1 MSNNYFRF
9 REFIIEQQHC
19 SMKVTTEACILGAWF
34 AGKGLAPSRILDIG
48 SGTGLLM
55 MMMAQ
60 RCDCPIDGIEIEP
73 SSHAQSMSN
82 IAQSPWKDRLQVS
95 NEDARTHSMGH
106 FYDLIVT
113 NPPFYEKSL
122 ASSDRG
128 RNLAMHDS
136 GLTLAQLLEV
146 ILRHL
151 SADGSFGILLPTDR
165 SILFEEMAMEKG
177 CVTIDRLMVKQ
188 SPAHGH
194 FRTILHMQ
202 KRNALKDAKAFELVI
217 RESDGGYSEAFRS
230 MMQPYYLS
238 V

>member
-1 MSNNYFRF
+1 MPNNYFKF
-9 REFIIEQQHC
+9 KEFIIEQEHC

-34 AGKGLAPSRILDIG
+34 AGKGLTPSRILDIG

-60 RCDCPIDGIEIEP
+60 RYDCPVDGIEIDP
-73 SSHAQSMSN
+73 SSHAQSMKN
-82 IAQSPWKDRLQVS
+82 IAQSPWKDRLQVC
-95 NEDARTHSMGH
+95 NEDATNHRMCYT
-106 FYDLIVT
+106 YDLIIT

-122 ASSDRG
+122 LSVDKG

-136 GLTLAQLLEV
+136 GLIFSTLLDV

-151 SADGSFGILLPTDR
+151 STDGSFGILLPTDR
-165 SILFEEMAMEKG
+165 SIIFEEMAIKKG
-177 CVTIDRLMVKQ
+177 CATIERLMVRQ
-188 SPAHGH
+188 SPAHGY

-202 KRNALKDAKAFELVI
+202 MQNEHTEESVHELTI
-217 RESDGGYSEAFRS
+217 REIDGLYSVAFRS

>member
-1 MSNNYFRF
+1 
-9 REFIIEQQHC
+9 
-19 SMKVTTEACILGAWF
+19 MKVTTEACILGAWF
-34 AGKGLAPSRILDIG
+34 AGKGLIPSRILDIG

-60 RCDCPIDGIEIEP
+60 RYDCPVDGIEIEP
-73 SSHAQSMSN
+73 SSHAQSMIN
-82 IAQSPWKDRLQVS
+82 IALSPWEERLQVY
-95 NEDARTHSMGH
+95 NEDARTHSMLH
-106 FYDLIVT
+106 SYDLIVT

-122 ASSDRG
+122 LSVDKA

-136 GLTLAQLLEV
+136 GLTLSILLDV

-151 SADGSFGILLPTDR
+151 SPDGSFGILLPTDR
-165 SILFEEMAMEKG
+165 SIIFEEMAIKKG

-188 SPAHGH
+188 SPAHGY

-202 KRNALKDAKAFELVI
+202 KGTDHIGGKVYEMAI
-217 RESDGGYSEAFRS
+217 RDSEGVYSEAFRS